1 MNQIVR
7 RRIIALTWLAVFFVI
22 SKSFKERVTGKV
34 KQQID
39 RIVPYYSNKRAI
51 VDFKGKQG
59 VIDLEKRSITPLM
72 YDAID
77 RSTIE
82 SDRDYIFATIDG
94 KAGITDL
101 AGNTIVPFDFRA
113 IYAFNQQQKYVIGSK
128 VNLRGLPRFGVA
140 DLSGK
145 TIIPFEYRSILS
157 YSPNITF
164 VSHRGEIGILNPQAE
179 FIPLV
184 KIQGYKNYPSDLDE
198 FIPSNPNHDD
208 YFINDIALV
217 SYQDGDIERYCVVDR
232 QGKLLVSSKA
242 ATYQQRRMD
251 DSLCK
256 IVAGKKADY
265 DLSLAVKTLI
275 DSNDNFQQSKKHYG
289 FNSNLFQISINGKP
303 AYVNLK
309 GELVTWTQQFDQI
322 GNFSEGLAPFV
333 KDNRYGFVNPK
344 GEVAFYL
351 DQDLVATADYTSR
364 HNSSDPDNVDYVF
377 YPEKF
382 TQFENG
388 IAKIIHIDINS
399 LETEWDCPAYDKSPF
414 GYAYINKMGKI
425 VKYESIVSIEYKGL
439 RGSDGNFQW
448 IDCNLR

>member
-7 RRIIALTWLAVFFVI
+7 RRIIALTSLAVVFVI
-22 SKSFKERVTGKV
+22 SASFKERVTGKI

-51 VDFKGKQG
+51 VEFKGKQG
-59 VIDLEKRSITPLM
+59 VIDLEKKSITPFM
-72 YDAID
+72 YDEID
-77 RSTIE
+77 RSVIE

-101 AGNTIVPFDFRA
+101 AGKTIVPFDFKA
-113 IYAFNQQQKYVIGSK
+113 IYAFNRQQNYVIGSK
-128 VNLRGLPRFGVA
+128 AKPKGLPDFGVA

-145 TIIPFEYRSILS
+145 TIVPFEYRSILS
-157 YSPNITF
+157 HTPDITL
-164 VSHRGEIGILNPQAE
+164 VNHRGEIGILDRQAE
-179 FIPLV
+179 FTPLV
-184 KIQGYKNYPSDLDE
+184 KIKGYKNYPLNIDE

-208 YFINDIALV
+208 YFINDLALV
-217 SYQDGDIERYCVVDR
+217 SYQDGDIERYCVVNR

-242 ATYQQRRMD
+242 ATLQQRKMD
-251 DSLCK
+251 DSLCA
-256 IVAGKKADY
+256 IVAGKTDY

-275 DSNDNFQQSKKHYG
+275 DSNDSFPHTKKHYG
-289 FNSNLFQISINGKP
+289 FNSNLFQISINGKY
-303 AYVNLK
+303 AYVNLE

-322 GNFSEGLAPFV
+322 GNFSQGLAPFV
-333 KDNRYGFVNPK
+333 KDNRYGFVTPQ
-344 GEVAFYL
+344 GEIAFYL
-351 DQDLVATADYTSR
+351 DEDLVATADYISR
-364 HNSSDPDNVDYVF
+364 HNSSDPENIDFVF

-388 IAKIIHIDINS
+388 LAKIIHINVDS

-414 GYAYINKMGKI
+414 GYAYIDKTGKI
-425 VKYESIVSIEYKGL
+425 VKYESIVSIESTAR

-448 IDCNLR
+448 VDCDLR